1 MEAFESFVAI
11 ALESEGFVVSGAVK
25 FPVTRQVRKPQRVEV
40 QTHGFEVDLVA
51 ANAERLVLA
60 SVKSFFGS
68 RGVVAEHVTGASADA
83 NARLYALLND
93 EDVRSQVLARACERY
108 GYRLEQVEARLY
120 VGRFAAPTKGVDEQR
135 IRDWAAETKIGGG
148 PVKVIG
154 SSEVVSNVRAVAAHK
169 QYRDNA
175 VLVTMKVLE
184 AAGQLTVELPDDSEQ

>member
-68 RGVVAEHVTGASADA
+68 RGVVLDLQGAD
-83 NARLYALLND
+83 LG
-93 EDVRSQVLARACERY
+93 E
-108 GYRLEQVEARLY
+108 
-120 VGRFAAPTKGVDEQR
+120 
-135 IRDWAAETKIGGG
+135 
-148 PVKVIG
+148 
-154 SSEVVSNVRAVAAHK
+154 
-169 QYRDNA
+169 
-175 VLVTMKVLE
+175 
-184 AAGQLTVELPDDSEQ
+184 